1 MPIIK
6 NEILL
11 VLFDNG
17 FTSNISY
24 GSQNSYNRIMFSKT
38 GRNFGAGAIVAIILA
53 IIAVIAAMIVAFIL
67 LRRKVINKNN
77 NFESAVINLKN

>member
-1 MPIIK
+1 MKIKWETKNIELDYNINDLINNNYTINCKRENGNNNNDLYNSMPIIK

-24 GSQNSYNRIMFSKT
+24 GS
-38 GRNFGAGAIVAIILA
+38 
-53 IIAVIAAMIVAFIL
+53 
-67 LRRKVINKNN
+67 
-77 NFESAVINLKN
+77 